1 VLLDDTT
8 CQTVGGGMIGSMYSF
23 RVYTTR
29 DGGKVEISIS
39 LTRQVRARRYR
50 TSDWLVCK
58 ESITPDLAG
67 IRRIVEGVETTDE
80 ALTALGC
87 LA

>member
-1 VLLDDTT
+1 MLLDDTT
-8 CQTVGGGMIGSMYSF
+8 LQTTGGMTGSMYSF